1 MKEIDQM
8 KVSREQAAESRQRV
22 IEIASKLFRERGL
35 DGIGVAD
42 LMKSAGF
49 THGGFYR
56 HFGSKEDLMAEACA
70 QAVSASA
77 AKLGELI
84 EQAPENALA
93 AVTSSY
99 LSSAHCEQPGEGCVL
114 AALGS
119 EAARHGEAVRHAL
132 TKGVRDFIDLL
143 TAIVPGRSK
152 AARREK
158 ALATYASMVGAVV
171 LARSVNDPALA
182 EQILQSVSTS
192 ILNPSS
198 GRS

>member
-1 MKEIDQM
+1 M

-22 IEIASKLFRERGL
+22 IEIASKLFREHGL

-70 QAVSASA
+70 QAVRASV
-77 AKLGELI
+77 AKLRERI
-84 EQAPENALA
+84 DQAPENPLA

-99 LSSAHCEQPGEGCVL
+99 LSSAHCERPGEGCAL

-119 EAARHGEAVRHAL
+119 EASRHGEAVRHAL
-132 TKGVRDFIDLL
+132 TKGVGEFIDLL
-143 TAIVPGRSK
+143 MPIVPGRSK

-171 LARSVNDPALA
+171 LARSVDDPLLA

-192 ILNPSS
+192 ILNPAS
-198 GRS
+198 GRSRP

>member
-1 MKEIDQM
+1 M

-22 IEIASKLFRERGL
+22 IEVASKLFREHGL

-56 HFGSKEDLMAEACA
+56 HFGSKEELMAEACTR
-70 QAVSASA
+70 AVDASVS
-77 AKLGELI
+77 KLRERI
-84 EQAPENALA
+84 DQTPENPLA
-93 AVTSSY
+93 AVMSSY
-99 LSSAHCEQPGEGCVL
+99 LSSAHCEHPGEGCAL

-119 EAARHGEAVRHAL
+119 EASRHGEAVRHAM
-132 TKGVRDFIDLL
+132 TQGIREFIDLL
-143 TAIVPGRSK
+143 TMIVPGRSK
-152 AARREK
+152 SARYEK

-171 LARSVNDPALA
+171 LARNVDDPALA

-192 ILNPSS
+192 ILGPSS
-198 GRS
+198 GNSHP